1 MTTATVSAGARLHV
15 GFQNLSLAR
24 ERLYGGIGIG
34 LAEPRVTV
42 TAEPAASVAAAD
54 PLLRDYAN
62 RAVDVLG
69 VSGVTI
75 TLEESLPRHVGLGSG
90 TQLALAVLTATARAH
105 GLEPRVRERA
115 PAMGRGGRS
124 GVGVATFEG
133 GGFVVDAGHPTARFT
148 TEPPAEGDWTVP
160 PVVARHD
167 LPSEWR
173 FLVVVP
179 DADPGRSGDDEDAS
193 MRAVVE
199 RADPAIADE
208 IAGVVT
214 RKLLPAAAAGRLEPF
229 GEAIAEIGRK
239 NGAWYADARGASSG
253 RPRRTRRIARGLSGP
268 LGGRPVVVGAGR
280 LRRDQRRPHRRGRG
294 RRPRRARGSRTRG
307 NGRPRCAGGDRG
319 SGPDDRRW
327 PVETGRG
334 RIGAHSIG
342 MGRYDLLGPSPRDGG
357 RTRRE
362 PSVRGRRT
370 HESAHAGAGRRR
382 RTGDWSIFA
391 YRVRT

>member
-1 MTTATVSAGARLHV
+1 MATVTAGARLHV

-42 TAEPAASVAAAD
+42 TAEPAASIEAD
-54 PLLRDYAN
+54 DLLVREYAS
-62 RAVDVLG
+62 RAVDVLD
-69 VSGVTI
+69 VSGVAVA
-75 TLEESLPRHVGLGSG
+75 LEASLPRHVGLGSG

-105 GLEPRVRERA
+105 GLEPRIRNHA

-124 GVGVATFEG
+124 GVGVATFED
-133 GGFVVDAGHPTARFT
+133 GGFVVDAGHPTNRFT

-160 PVVARHD
+160 PVVARHN
-167 LPSEWR
+167 LPPEWR

-179 DADPGRSGDDEDAS
+179 DAEPGRSGDDEDAS

-239 NGAWYADARGASSG
+239 NGAWYADAQGG
-253 RPRRTRRIARGLSGP
+253 VFRPPAGELVEALEECQVLSGV
-268 LGGRPVVVGAGR
+268 GQSSWGPVVYGVTDTAHAAEAEAAARDALADRELEGR
-280 LRRDQRRPHRRGRG
+280 VIL
-294 RRPRRARGSRTRG
+294 AE
-307 NGRPRCAGGDRG
+307 AA
-319 SGPDDRRW
+319 
-327 PVETGRG
+327 ETG
-334 RIGAHSIG
+334 A
-342 MGRYDLLGPSPRDGG
+342 
-357 RTRRE
+357 
-362 PSVRGRRT
+362 
-370 HESAHAGAGRRR
+370 
-382 RTGDWSIFA
+382 
-391 YRVRT
+391 RVRTDGSV